1 MKQKGLI
8 TFTERLYELRGN
20 RSQEEF
26 AKFLGI
32 SRPSL
37 GSYENGNRVPN
48 AQILKK
54 ISEKCGV
61 STDYLLGL
69 SDYKQKETE
78 AITAQ
83 DMGLTENCAKILQGI
98 KGDDNVYAKIICAMV
113 ENEYFPSFALDLDNY
128 LYIVRK
134 SEENIADD
142 NMFEVE
148 VKGNTVREARFYA
161 TDSFSSLL
169 SQMAPEPDFKRL
181 ENEAWERWKEEH
193 GKHKENSR

>member
-54 ISEKCGV
+54 ISGKCGV

-98 KGDDNVYAKIICAMV
+98 KGDDNVYAKIISAMV

-148 VKGNTVREARFYA
+148 VKGNTVREARFY
-161 TDSFSSLL
+161 F
-169 SQMAPEPDFKRL
+169 
-181 ENEAWERWKEEH
+181 
-193 GKHKENSR
+193 